1 MRVKNIKELY
11 YGILK
16 VFKDVKVRRESI
28 FLVEENPQVLNI
40 YFAL

>member
-11 YGILK
+11 KGILK
-16 VFKDVKVRRESI
+16 GFKDVKARRESI
-28 FLVEENPQVLNI
+28 FLVEVNPQVLNI

>member
-11 YGILK
+11 KGILK
-16 VFKDVKVRRESI
+16 VFKDVKVRREII
-28 FLVEENPQVLNI
+28 FLVEVNPQVLKI